1 MNIPTLKILII
12 SPFENHAAGRGDR
25 NMRIESELVLRGH
38 QVTFATGNFDHAL
51 KSHIS
56 VEKLPPR
63 TGLMVIGLPGY
74 HSHVGLARMWCHIVF
89 AFKLWLRTIWVRWD
103 IVVVSS
109 IPPEALFTARFLRK
123 RALIIDIRDIWPDAL
138 QAYGKRSLA
147 TQAFSAYCR
156 MIYSATLKYAKRI
169 MIVACSY
176 RGWLAEY
183 IDAAHGRQRQVKFVP
198 LGFKREDFR
207 PMSDNDGNKAFEFC
221 YAGGVTP
228 QFDIR
233 EFAPELK
240 SKRIAIIGS
249 GPLTNAWKHS
259 FPNSIFYGTTTR
271 TEAIS
276 IMYQSRRLLL
286 PSNNTLPNKA
296 FDYFALGQPVLL
308 GRDCSREIRY
318 LLGLRSRRNLGPT
331 ETWEDYRVIEQEA
344 ITKREADII
353 EDSLK

>member
-1 MNIPTLKILII
+1 
-12 SPFENHAAGRGDR
+12 
-25 NMRIESELVLRGH
+25 
-38 QVTFATGNFDHAL
+38 
-51 KSHIS
+51 
-56 VEKLPPR
+56 
-63 TGLMVIGLPGY
+63 MVIGLPGY
-74 HSHVGLARMWCHIVF
+74 RSHVGLARIWCHIVF

-109 IPPEALFTARFLRK
+109 IPPEALFAAHFLRK

-147 TQAFSAYCR
+147 TQAFNVYCR

-176 RGWLAEY
+176 RRWLARY
-183 IDAAHGRQRQVKFVP
+183 DDLTHGRQGRVKFVP

-207 PMSDNDGNKAFEFC
+207 PLSDNNGNKAFEFC

-233 EFAPELK
+233 EFAPELE
-240 SKRIAIIGS
+240 SKRVAVLGS
-249 GPLTNAWKHS
+249 GPLITAWKS
-259 FPNSIFYGTTTR
+259 AFPNAIFYGVVLR
-271 TEAIS
+271 SEAMS
-276 IMYQSRRLLL
+276 VMRQSRQLLL
-286 PSNNTLPNKA
+286 PSSNALPNKG